1 MNYVTKSLNGKDILT
16 TEELIKILMQYPSDA
31 KIFVSNFCMGWID
44 DESVKYNED
53 ENVVEFV
60 KVVKR

>member
-16 TEELIKILMQYPSDA
+16 AEGLIKILKQYPSDA
-31 KIFVSNFCMGWID
+31 RIFVSNLCMGWID
-44 DESVKYNED
+44 DESVEYNED